1 MCRMYGYNVDR
12 AVFFFTSHPA
22 QLVSIDMLLMDLS
35 VRTLH
40 PRTIPDSP
48 RYSVNYGFEDHMCAP
63 KRRRSQELKKRS
75 GQNKNTMCLVSRPL
89 PDYLQFL
96 CEILPFINAMIENE

>member
-1 MCRMYGYNVDR
+1 MNFPKRKANVEEVSVCSVHVPYRMYGYNVDR

-75 GQNKNTMCLVSRPL
+75 GQNKNTMC
-89 PDYLQFL
+89 
-96 CEILPFINAMIENE
+96 